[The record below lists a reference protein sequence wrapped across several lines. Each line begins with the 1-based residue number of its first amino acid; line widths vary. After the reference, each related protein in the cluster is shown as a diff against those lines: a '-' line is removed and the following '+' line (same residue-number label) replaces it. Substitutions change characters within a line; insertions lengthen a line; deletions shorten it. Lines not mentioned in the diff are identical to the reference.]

1 MAGLFSATDTAV
13 DPDYREDRKGI
24 KRMKKKRK
32 TAPPKTKKKTTSDD
46 MPGDGMAKQ
55 GARAIE
61 GAINQRK
68 AILDNL

>member
-32 TAPPKTKKKTTSDD
+32 TAPPKSKKTTSDD